1 MSHLHRQPKLA
12 LLQDHTLHCCV
23 QVDSRPVAG
32 QCSGCALSKARK
44 KPLKSK
50 LKSNHAVTVAPQLP
64 EGWVQSSSASTAIIP
79 SAGGVWGMHN
89 DMGILHRVASIEH
102 SCVDT
107 YTSIFN
113 FITSVKPAV
122 VPLMTVQEVRGRE
135 PKYHLDRPEADS
147 YRPLDCPMGGAAAV
161 LFTPVNIIHMFK
173 GVTRERWIDVF
184 LRRHRHLRP
193 FEVLFV
199 DNKDYPGPV
208 VGGKI
213 TMFII
218 VCAST
223 TAAFKIDVRKKSA
236 NGLALRA
243 FVHQWGITKL
253 PYKCTVYSDNCGSM
267 QLVRDMAHNELGMA
281 HEWTPPYDQ
290 SVNPAE
296 KAIDFIMGAAG
307 ATCIIGGIS
316 SYYLPYIVN
325 DVLNKLFISPTTADR
340 DHRSPHEC
348 IFAAKP
354 SLLYHEAAGMDVVV
368 RKTVKNQKLAHY
380 DNKGLRGE
388 HGKILCSR
396 SMTDTT
402 YTVLVQRG
410 DTTFRTINTRNLTVI
425 ESTRPGSAARPVD
438 RPVRGHNG
446 DQTLMPYTPQMI
458 APSAPDLPPML
469 PPPTPQPPETGD
481 AEAAELHTPSTPV
494 QSETD
499 HETDSDA
506 SAPGDAAGHAPQA
519 DDAEHGDPLLSDFS
533 DDARSTTPLRQ
544 DNIGCK
550 SYPMQTDELLRDE
563 ADFDILLAQI
573 TSAQPQFLVDVV
585 SDNDL
590 AYVLDE
596 LDHREEQSILHQ
608 YFLTVGSD
616 SNSVRKRIDLC
627 NEIAYKAMR
636 KWRRRDPIPDDPEDW
651 VGPIKD
657 MPWGKVLRSSRRAEA
672 EAALNLEIHHL
683 IDKILDPIDKG
694 HSLYDEAVIK
704 AMPGRFLLDMKRSGK
719 LKVRG
724 VQQGHL
730 EDRSVDGPNFNYFAR
745 VADLIS
751 IRCAYFRPDRRR
763 RKVITV
769 DVSHAFLQSERFD
782 PSEPPRFLKFKN
794 PATGEI
800 MYFLQRG
807 PIYGSGSA
815 PARWQNQTLAP
826 WLVNAGF
833 IQDQNDTCIYRHK
846 DRDVVLCVYVDD
858 TFIDVAGNSED
869 AQWFLTEFMTRFECN
884 DPEFL
889 AVGRP
894 IDFIGIDLHMTD
906 EGYYMSMENY
916 VRKTLRVLGMEECPM
931 FDTPIASHVHD
942 LSQLGDDQVRFFMTA
957 CGCIGWMANTVRI
970 DIKHAHSRLSQHMSK
985 PCAGALALCMRILG
999 YLRKNPDLCLAQLH
1013 RDVDAEPSTPRAD
1026 VQLDRVWSFYSDSDH
1041 ATNPEPQNKRR
1052 SQHGALALIYKTPVH
1067 FRSTAKTHAK
1077 AHGRLD
1083 AHASGSS
1090 VESEVYGC
1098 ATAAREHLG
1107 VSYKAH
1113 ALGIP
1118 FPLPMPLALDNEGCE
1133 AFMKGTAAPSRM
1145 RHVDCNQQWVSE
1157 VRDKKLFAPYHVAS
1171 GRNLSD
1177 ILTKFFKSKKDFTD
1191 IRDRLMVRRSFAA

>member
-1 MSHLHRQPKLA
+1 MS
-12 LLQDHTLHCCV
+12 DHVLDCH
-23 QVDSRPVAG
+23 VDAASPPVTC
-32 QCSGCALSKARK
+32 QCSGCALAKARK

-50 LKSNHAVTVAPQLP
+50 SKFNHVVSINH
-64 EGWVQSSSASTAIIP
+64 SS
-79 SAGGVWGMHN
+79 
-89 DMGILHRVASIEH
+89 
-102 SCVDT
+102 VDT
-107 YTSIFN
+107 YASIFN
-113 FITSVKPAV
+113 FIPAV
-122 VPLMTVQEVRGRE
+122 QDAQPTTVPLMTVQEVHERE
-135 PKYHLDRPEADS
+135 LTCHLDQPEADS
-147 YRPLDCPMGGAAAV
+147 FRPISCPMGSAAAV
-161 LFTPVNIIHMFK
+161 IFTPVNIIHMFK

-193 FEVLFV
+193 FEVIFV

-213 TMFII
+213 TMLII
-218 VCAST
+218 TCAST
-223 TAAFKIDVRKKSA
+223 TATFKIDVRKKSA

-267 QLVRDMAHNELGMA
+267 QLVRNEAHELGLA
-281 HEWTPPYDQ
+281 HEWTPPYSN
-290 SVNPAE
+290 SVNLSE
-296 KAIDFIMGAAG
+296 KAIDIIIGAAG

-316 SYYLPYIVN
+316 SYYLPYVII
-325 DVLNKLFISPTTADR
+325 DVLNKLFISPTTVDR
-340 DHRSPHEC
+340 GFQSPHER
-348 IFAAKP
+348 IFAEQP
-354 SLLYHEAAGMDVVV
+354 SLSSHEASGTHVVV
-368 RKTVKNQKLAHY
+368 RKRIKNATVAHY

-388 HGKILCSR
+388 HGTFLCNR

-402 YTVLVQRG
+402 STVLLQRG
-410 DTTFRTINTRNLTVI
+410 INTFRTINTRNLTIV
-425 ESTRPGSAARPVD
+425 ESTRPGSAGRPID
-438 RPVRGHNG
+438 RPIRGHNG
-446 DQTLMPYTPQMI
+446 DQMIMPYTSDMISPI
-458 APSAPDLPPML
+458 APALPPML
-469 PPPTPQPPETGD
+469 PPLSASPSQPSD
-481 AEAAELHTPSTPV
+481 NQVHTDVPDESEPSSSPLQRDSSTDTATTPV
-494 QSETD
+494 ESE
-499 HETDSDA
+499 
-506 SAPGDAAGHAPQA
+506 
-519 DDAEHGDPLLSDFS
+519 AEEPTHDPVGKDPLLDDFS
-533 DDARSTTPLRQ
+533 SDDSSPAPLRQ
-544 DNIGCK
+544 DNMGSK
-550 SYPMQTDELLRDE
+550 THSMQTDELLRDE
-563 ADFDILLAQI
+563 ADFDILLTRI

-596 LDHREEQSILHQ
+596 LDHREEEKILHQ

-651 VGPIKD
+651 IGPIKD

-683 IDKILDPIDKG
+683 VDKILAPIDKG
-694 HSLYDEAVIK
+694 HPLYDEAVIK

-719 LKVRG
+719 LKARG

-794 PATGEI
+794 PATGEL

-826 WLVNAGF
+826 WLIKAGF

-858 TFIDVAGNSED
+858 TFIDVDGGNED

-931 FDTPIASHVHD
+931 FDTPMTSHVYD
-942 LSQLGDDQVRFFMTA
+942 FSPLSDDQVRFFMTA

-999 YLRKNPDLCLAQLH
+999 YLRKNPDLCLAQLDA
-1013 RDVDAEPSTPRAD
+1013 DVDAKPSTSRAD
-1026 VQLDRVWSFYSDSDH
+1026 VQLDPVWSFYADSDH

-1052 SQHGALALIYKTPVH
+1052 SQHGALAMIYKTPVH

-1077 AHGRLD
+1077 AHAQLD
-1083 AHASGSS
+1083 EHAAGSS

-1145 RHVDCNQQWVSE
+1145 RHVDCNQQWVAE
-1157 VRDKKLFAPYHVAS
+1157 VRDKKLFAPFHVAS
-1171 GRNLSD
+1171 ALNLSD

-1191 IRDRLMVRRSFAA
+1191 IRDQLMARRSFTA